1 MKKIRISSTSYLF
14 PSETSWDILKKKFDT
29 SFSEIGSLFNFK
41 KKTFDHE
48 IMFFFLPDILEYHDL
63 NKDNFSKNKIKIEI
77 FLKKFETYLKKNTNN
92 IIFAYS
98 EFLFDNQI
106 KFSRNT
112 RYSLEIKNYL
122 SKKINRLVLN
132 HKNIYRVDLDY
143 LFGNYGYEKIY
154 SNRNFYLMNCRL
166 SSYGIKILSKNI
178 LKYLEKIDIA
188 SKKLLILDCDNT
200 LWGGV
205 LGEDG
210 INKIQIGQDG
220 IGKAFADFQK
230 VIKNLKNQGVLLAI
244 ASKNNLSEVKKVFR
258 KNKNMVLKEEDIAIF
273 KVNWNDKS
281 TNIIEISKDLMLGLD
296 SFVFWDDNPIER
308 KKVKKKL
315 KIVSVLEPDDDV
327 SEWPKQ
333 LLEFDGFTKFSIS
346 KDDKKK
352 TEQYK
357 KRSEFIEKKNLI
369 NDEIKYLKSIKI
381 KPQILKLNS
390 SNIDRAVQMTQK
402 TNQFN
407 FSTKR
412 YNHKGLQALKKK
424 NQILLIKLNDLYGD
438 HGIVSLVILKLKK
451 DVIFVDTFLLS
462 CRILGRYLENWI
474 LKKIQDFAK
483 KNNAKYT
490 IIDFKKT
497 EKNYVVQEFIK
508 RLNLKTTNNKIILEN
523 NHLIE
528 MSKIYG

>member
-1 MKKIRISSTSYLF
+1 M
-14 PSETSWDILKKKFDT
+14 
-29 SFSEIGSLFNFK
+29 
-41 KKTFDHE
+41 
-48 IMFFFLPDILEYHDL
+48 
-63 NKDNFSKNKIKIEI
+63 
-77 FLKKFETYLKKNTNN
+77 
-92 IIFAYS
+92 
-98 EFLFDNQI
+98 
-106 KFSRNT
+106 
-112 RYSLEIKNYL
+112 
-122 SKKINRLVLN
+122 
-132 HKNIYRVDLDY
+132 
-143 LFGNYGYEKIY
+143 
-154 SNRNFYLMNCRL
+154 SN
-166 SSYGIKILSKNI
+166 
-178 LKYLEKIDIA
+178 E
-188 SKKLLILDCDNT
+188 
-200 LWGGV
+200 
-205 LGEDG
+205 
-210 INKIQIGQDG
+210 INK
-220 IGKAFADFQK
+220 
-230 VIKNLKNQGVLLAI
+230 
-244 ASKNNLSEVKKVFR
+244 R
-258 KNKNMVLKEEDIAIF
+258 
-273 KVNWNDKS
+273 
-281 TNIIEISKDLMLGLD
+281 T
-296 SFVFWDDNPIER
+296 
-308 KKVKKKL
+308 
-315 KIVSVLEPDDDV
+315 
-327 SEWPKQ
+327 
-333 LLEFDGFTKFSIS
+333 
-346 KDDKKK
+346 KKK